1 MRLAFL
7 ALLHV
12 AAPQGPGDPRALV
25 RESARAVER
34 GTEAAVRRSWLARV
48 QRDSLDAAAQF
59 GLATLDRLSY
69 DYAGADARYARV
81 EAMGREGAG
90 RFPAFAALGLAQG
103 RFTTGRYAE
112 AGTDFDRARRLARAG
127 RDSAAEALA
136 LIGLG
141 WLRLRSG
148 DPARARAVL
157 DTAAALVGRRDLD
170 LRAALACGRAAAL
183 VRTSGPRAAAEG
195 RAGAALAHRAGDP
208 RLEANCLNGV
218 ANSLAQSGQLPAA
231 ARALAEVAGRLRR
244 LRDRA
249 GLASALQWSGYVAL
263 SRDRFDE
270 AQRLLG
276 QAILEAEA
284 SGNRSALAWS
294 LLDLAR
300 VSIVFADPASARA
313 QTDRALGEM
322 RAIGDEWGV
331 TNALGFD
338 GQLADLAGDT
348 ARARSVYVELSG
360 RATAE
365 GDAGLEAEMAT
376 RLASLAT
383 RERAWPE
390 AERLLDRARA
400 ALARASRPADAV
412 AQPYERG
419 VLALRRGDL
428 AQARTLLSDALE
440 AAHDTA
446 PQIAPYLAGVRL
458 AETVLAQ
465 GDTARAEG
473 LLGRAEERLD
483 RWRAGLSDSTLRVLA
498 FQVLD
503 EFGGPDLG
511 SATVINAVAARGRV
525 AQALA
530 LVERERARDLRDQL
544 IRATAARAA
553 PPTATPRPVPAS
565 VAFDVADLQAAL
577 PDSGTALLEYA
588 TGRGAE
594 PTTLFVIT
602 RARIR
607 ALTLPPLD
615 SLLPSVERFIA
626 AIQGSAPDS
635 ALGERLGSILL
646 GPAAAALGPGVTR
659 LVLVPDDA
667 LHRVPFPALRL
678 HGRYVVERYALAQA
692 PSAAVAAD
700 LWRRPARAG
709 PRRVLAFG
717 DPTFPRDDP
726 ALPPAT
732 RAHFAAFAQRGGL
745 PPLPASAA
753 EARAAGSLFP
763 GSDVRLGRAAS
774 EAALRRLGLDGFS
787 IIHLATHALVDEA
800 ALGRSAIALA
810 PGGGEDGFVTSG
822 DLARLKLDAD
832 LVVLSGCGT
841 ALGVIVGGEG
851 IRGLTAPLLEAGARA
866 VVGTLWPI
874 GDASAADF
882 VVSFYR
888 ALGRGQTTA
897 DALRSAQLERIADP
911 AGPRGWAG
919 FEIVGNGMLT
929 PGAGPAARPLSAR

>member
-1 MRLAFL
+1 MRFAFL

-12 AAPQGPGDPRALV
+12 AALQGPGDPRALV

-34 GTEAAVRRSWLARV
+34 GTEAAVRRSWLARA

-81 EAMGREGAG
+81 EAMARERAG

-112 AGTDFDRARRLARAG
+112 AGTDFDRARQLARAG

-157 DTAAALVGRRDLD
+157 DTAAALVGRRALD

-183 VRTSGPRAAAEG
+183 VRTLGPRAAVEG
-195 RAGAALAHRAGDP
+195 RAGAALARRAGDP

-231 ARALAEVAGRLRR
+231 ARALADVAGR

-249 GLASALQWSGYVAL
+249 GLASALQWAGYVAL

-300 VSIVFADPASARA
+300 VSIVFSDPASARA
-313 QTDRALGEM
+313 QTARALGEM

-348 ARARSVYVELSG
+348 ARARSVYVELAG

-400 ALARASRPADAV
+400 ALARASRPAAAV

-428 AQARTLLSDALE
+428 PQARTLLSDALE
-440 AAHDTA
+440 AAHGTA

-465 GDTARAEG
+465 GDTARAEV

-553 PPTATPRPVPAS
+553 APTATPRPVRSS

-602 RARIR
+602 RAGIR

-635 ALGERLGSILL
+635 ALGERLGSMLL

-717 DPTFPRDDP
+717 DPAFPRDDP

-822 DLARLKLDAD
+822 DLAQLKLDAD

-882 VVSFYR
+882 VASFYR

-897 DALRSAQLERIADP
+897 DALRSAQLERIAEP
-911 AGPRGWAG
+911 AGPRSWAG